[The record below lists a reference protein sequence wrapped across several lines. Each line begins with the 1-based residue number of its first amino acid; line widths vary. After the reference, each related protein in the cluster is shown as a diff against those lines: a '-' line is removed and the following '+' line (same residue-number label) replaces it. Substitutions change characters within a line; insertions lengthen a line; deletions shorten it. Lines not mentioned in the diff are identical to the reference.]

1 MHSENMRTRF
11 PIVVSLFLALALA
24 RPSGAEITKAKT
36 ASRSLDAVVK
46 GLTPRLVGLV
56 VERKRER
63 RLAPTEEQLRGL
75 TDDEKKDLRAYFRRP
90 AGPASGLLIDG
101 EGHVLTSLYNVAGE
115 IRKIEVR
122 LADGTTSPATVLARD
137 VVDDLALLKL
147 EKPIADSLTLP
158 PLSWGES
165 FQTGRFVLAIGVSGE
180 PGGTTVTLG
189 IISAPGRN
197 GGRMFQ
203 TDAALNYGN
212 AGGPIVDLEGRVM
225 GIAAFIG
232 HFYPYWGMNSGIG
245 FGVRADTI
253 RKVLPVLLDGKD
265 IVLMGRPVLGVYP
278 PKTTA
283 EESEEKGARIGR
295 VVPDSGS
302 AAAGLEDSDVIVEFG
317 DVIVED
323 FSHLRQLI
331 MQRKPGETVPIKVRR
346 GDKTLDLRVVLG
358 EVKETDS

>member
-1 MHSENMRTRF
+1 MRTRF

-24 RPSGAEITKAKT
+24 RPAGAEITKAKT

-46 GLTPRLVGLV
+46 GLKPRLVGLFV
-56 VERKRER
+56 KRGRER

-75 TDDEKKDLRAYFRRP
+75 TDDERKDLRAYFRRP

-101 EGHVLTSLYNVAGE
+101 KGHVLTSLYNVEGE

-137 VVDDLALLKL
+137 FIDDLALLKL
-147 EKPIADSLTLP
+147 EKPVADSLTLP

-165 FQTGRFVLAIGVSGE
+165 FQTGRFVLAVGVSGE
-180 PGGTTVTLG
+180 PSGTTATLG

-212 AGGPIVDLEGRVM
+212 AGGPIVDLEGRVV
-225 GIAAFIG
+225 GIATFIG

-253 RKVLPVLLDGKD
+253 RKVLPVLLDGKN
-265 IVLMGRPVLGVYP
+265 IVNLGRPVLGVLP
-278 PKTTA
+278 PKTT
-283 EESEEKGARIGR
+283 EESEEKGARIGKI
-295 VVPDSGS
+295 VPDSGA
-302 AAAGLEDSDVIVEFG
+302 AAAGLEDSDVILEFG
-317 DVIVED
+317 GVLVED

-331 MQRKPGETVPIKVRR
+331 VQREPGETVPIKVRR

-358 EVKETDS
+358 EVKDTDS